1 MRLVRAE
8 DRTFIDAAL
17 RFGVSLPSRQF
28 PCRLSSG
35 IPFAKAW
42 GKAIFARPQPHGE
55 LGWRAA
61 GRRTH
66 AQPEWPE
73 RTVPR
78 SRVPSRQANL
88 RISAATATLR
98 ELPRSARRPQRA
110 WESDSKRAAE
120 RATGERTLRRRA
132 HPPRVRPPSM
142 CRARS
147 RPPGDSP
154 SVEAAWR
161 QPSVPSPDIPGHKQA
176 ARNRL
181 GDVGAAGEDG
191 GGDTLRHALP
201 AGCDAGLESTE
212 CRGAAPGGPR
222 IEFGARPAESAV
234 PLEERPE
241 VPRSEQG
248 RCKVVEE
255 AEAGEHDGIGAVIP
269 RQQENPHSRGIEST
283 ASSRPSLPIIPH
295 VRPLSSFGSV
305 TAPSTPVRM
314 KPAMIPIPPAQSA
327 ASFLFPGNE
336 ESRRHSASAER
347 GLDPF
352 GDAAQGG
359 SVIRLV
365 REHASGPFP
374 AGGVGR
380 CAGGILPPDD
390 LRADTRPRRRFEANP
405 GHQAIAGIPR
415 FQPGAKWPPASFGV
429 PALFIATIRSSS
441 SRPSSPRSHGEP
453 TASSRASTRSST
465 SSGRES
471 HARCAEALRRRA
483 VRGTAGS
490 QPANPAFRRDSTSG
504 LFRSSPIEEPTPDT
518 RQASARTSRCR
529 GSRSLHPLQASLPR
543 SPRQGSGRSGV
554 PDSRPRRMLRG
565 PIGVNPAKSTLR
577 LPISCLNNPD
587 HPNPLCEFQSGTDG
601 KPGRPRGVSRSMS
614 D

>member
-1 MRLVRAE
+1 MSAVKRNSVCE
-8 DRTFIDAAL
+8 
-17 RFGVSLPSRQF
+17 SL
-28 PCRLSSG
+28 
-35 IPFAKAW
+35 
-42 GKAIFARPQPHGE
+42 GKAIFARLQPHGE

-78 SRVPSRQANL
+78 SRVASRQADL

-154 SVEAAWR
+154 SVEATWR

-222 IEFGARPAESAV
+222 IEFGARLAESAV
-234 PLEERPE
+234 PLDERPE

-269 RQQENPHSRGIEST
+269 RQQENPHSRGIGST
-283 ASSRPSLPIIPH
+283 ASSRPSLLIIPH

-374 AGGVGR
+374 SGGVGR
-380 CAGGILPPDD
+380 RAGGIFPPDG

-415 FQPGAKWPPASFGV
+415 FQPVARWPPASFRGSRAVHRDNPVFKFAPEFPEVPRRADGV
-429 PALFIATIRSSS
+429 LEGFDEIVHFVRTGVTRTLCGSLEAAGSPRDRGEPACQSNLPQGFHFRTVSLVTDRGTHTRHPASVSSDVPLQRLPESSS
-441 SRPSSPRSHGEP
+441 IASVSPSQS
-453 TASSRASTRSST
+453 ATRV
-465 SSGRES
+465 G
-471 HARCAEALRRRA
+471 A
-483 VRGTAGS
+483 VRGSRQSAKANVARADRS
-490 QPANPAFRRDSTSG
+490 QHCEVHLEAADQPSRQPGPPNPAVHAAAQPPR
-504 LFRSSPIEEPTPDT
+504 
-518 RQASARTSRCR
+518 
-529 GSRSLHPLQASLPR
+529 HLPR
-543 SPRQGSGRSGV
+543 DESQA
-554 PDSRPRRMLRG
+554 
-565 PIGVNPAKSTLR
+565 PA
-577 LPISCLNNPD
+577 PP
-587 HPNPLCEFQSGTDG
+587 
-601 KPGRPRGVSRSMS
+601 
-614 D
+614 